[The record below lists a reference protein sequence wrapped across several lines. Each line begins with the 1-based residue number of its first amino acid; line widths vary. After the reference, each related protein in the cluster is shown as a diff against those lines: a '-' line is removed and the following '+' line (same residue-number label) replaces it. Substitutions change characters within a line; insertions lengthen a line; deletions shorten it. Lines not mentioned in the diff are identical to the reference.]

1 MDSKKFRLF
10 IYYPIILALTLSAG
24 LFLGNL
30 MQSGQP
36 LVVNMDSGSEN
47 GRRIGNLLDYIN
59 EEYVDTVDVDGLTES
74 AIINLLDQLD
84 PHSGYIPAKDL
95 QAVNEPLDGNFD
107 GIGVEFNIINDTIV
121 VISAIVGGPSEKLGI
136 RSGDRIVTIDGDTVA
151 GVGFTS
157 QDVIEN
163 LRGER
168 GTKVDVGIFRRGEKN
183 LLPYVIERGKV
194 PIYSVDAGFMINE
207 KTGYIKISR
216 FAATTFDEYKEKF
229 AELKDAG
236 MENLVLDMRGN
247 SGGYLQAAIEI
258 SDEFLKKKKLIVY
271 TKKRDGKQNTH
282 YATSSGKWE
291 KGSIAVLIDEG
302 SASAS
307 EIVAGA
313 IQDNDRGMVIGRRSF
328 GKGLVQ
334 EQAILPDGAAVR
346 LTVARYYTPSGRCIQ
361 RDYTSKEDY
370 ELDILNR
377 YESGEL
383 YHRDSIKVDSTQMFT
398 TDGGKTVYG
407 GGGIIPDLFVPLD
420 TSANYGYLNR
430 LLAQGILRE
439 LALEIANV
447 QRESFKDV
455 EDFKANFKLTVAHIS
470 GLNELAEKAGIAIPE
485 NQESLEAAYNE
496 LTAQIARS
504 LFNGAGYYNLR
515 LKDDKM
521 IKMALENFN

>member
-1 MDSKKFRLF
+1 MNQKKFRVF
-10 IYYPIILALTLSAG
+10 IYYPIILALVLSVG
-24 LFLGNL
+24 LLVGNM
-30 MQSGQP
+30 MQTGQP

-47 GRRIGNLLDYIN
+47 GRKIGNLLDYIN
-59 EEYVDTVDVDGLTES
+59 EEYVDSVDVDGLTES

-136 RSGDRIVTIDGDTVA
+136 RSGDRIVTIDGKTVA

-157 QDVIEN
+157 KNVIEE

-168 GTKVDVGIFRRGEKN
+168 GTKVNVGIFRRGEKD
-183 LLPYVIERGKV
+183 LLAYVIERGKV
-194 PIYSVDAGFMINE
+194 PIYSVDAGFMIDD

-216 FAATTFDEYKEKF
+216 FAATTFEEYKGKF
-229 AELKDAG
+229 EELEAKG

-247 SGGYLQAAIEI
+247 AGGYLQAAIEI

-271 TKKRDGKQNTH
+271 TKRRDGKQNTH
-282 YATSSGKWE
+282 YATSRGKWE
-291 KGSIAVLIDEG
+291 KGNIVVLIDEG

-313 IQDNDRGMVIGRRSF
+313 IQDNDRGTVIGRRSF

-361 RDYTSKEDY
+361 RDYSSKEDY

-383 YHRDSIKVDSTQMFT
+383 YHRDSIKVDSSRTFIT
-398 TDGGKTVYG
+398 EGGKTVYG
-407 GGGIIPDLFVPLD
+407 GGGIIPDVFIPLD
-420 TSANYGYLNR
+420 TSANYRFLNQ

-439 LALEIANV
+439 LALDIANEK
-447 QRESFKDV
+447 RDV
-455 EDFKANFKLTVAHIS
+455 FNTVDDFKAKFKLGEADLLQLNTLAAKADVVVPTDQGSLNAAHD
-470 GLNELAEKAGIAIPE
+470 
-485 NQESLEAAYNE
+485 E
-496 LTAQIARS
+496 LTAQVARAI
-504 LFNGAGYYNLR
+504 FNGEGYYNLR
-515 LKDDKM
+515 LREDRM
-521 IKMALENFN
+521 IEAALKVFK